1 MTSYKTLISVLQK
14 AITGESNARLKY
26 QEYSKIAL
34 KEGFKNVAYLFSGLV
49 FAEQIH
55 IKNHTQGLRVIDP
68 QESNFKPPHEQIQGK
83 TTKENVEDAIA
94 GETYEFKEMY
104 PDLITE
110 TKSEH
115 GENADIT
122 RLSLTWAKKV
132 EWTHQEVLQLALK
145 SLLEGHDIQLD
156 EIFICRVC
164 GNLRITKNTEV
175 CPVCGHDA
183 DFYTLVKRPEVK

>member
-1 MTSYKTLISVLQK
+1 MASDSVLINALKK
-14 AITGESNARLKY
+14 AITGESNAKLKY

-49 FAEQIH
+49 VAEQIH

-68 QESNFKPPHEQIQGK
+68 QEGNFKPTLEPKQGK

-94 GETYEFKEMY
+94 GETHEFKEMY
-104 PDLITE
+104 PGLIAE
-110 TKSEH
+110 TKGEH
-115 GENADIT
+115 GENADVT
-122 RLSLTWAKKV
+122 RLSFNWARKV
-132 EWTHQEVLQLALK
+132 EWTHQEALQLALK
-145 SLLEGHDIQLD
+145 ALIEGHDIQLE

-164 GNLRITKNTEV
+164 GNLRLTKSEEV

-183 DFYTLVKRPEVK
+183 EFYTAVKRPEVK